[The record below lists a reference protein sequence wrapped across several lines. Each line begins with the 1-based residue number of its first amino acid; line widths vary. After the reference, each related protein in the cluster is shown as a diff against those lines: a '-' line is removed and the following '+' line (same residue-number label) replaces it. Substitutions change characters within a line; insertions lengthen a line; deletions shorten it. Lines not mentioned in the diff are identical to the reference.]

1 MAPTDDSDRPPPPL
15 EDLPDLTLAEATDQY
30 LLHCVVITHQISRL
44 VSFAFFTQSK
54 SLLYK
59 WPNIH

>member
-1 MAPTDDSDRPPPPL
+1 VTDSAPL
-15 EDLPDLTLAEATDQY
+15 EALPDLTLAEAGDQY